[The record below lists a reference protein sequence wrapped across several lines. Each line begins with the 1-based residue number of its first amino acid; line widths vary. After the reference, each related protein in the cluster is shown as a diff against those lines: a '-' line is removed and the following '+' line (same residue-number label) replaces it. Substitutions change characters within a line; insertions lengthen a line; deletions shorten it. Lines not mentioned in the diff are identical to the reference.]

1 MMPLPSHFGRTSP
14 RGRFGAPKLWL
25 FGFLLLV
32 TANLYGQ
39 VDRGALTGTVRDS
52 SGLGVPGARIT
63 VVQNATGLKRVTVT
77 SSSGT
82 YDIPELPVGT
92 YTATFALQG
101 FQPVGFQNLV
111 VSVEHTAT
119 LNAQLEISGTTQRIE
134 VTGSAQQ
141 FDETSNTVGARVER
155 KQVSELLLNG
165 RNWASLTAL
174 APLSVDTNY
183 NSSSNQRSIRVA
195 GRGRDDNNFT
205 YDGVDATNIINQAQQ
220 PYVRLAIP
228 LDTIQEFQVVSMLAT
243 AETGA
248 TAGGQM
254 AVTSASGANQL
265 HGSAFEFV
273 RNDIF
278 DARSFID
285 PAKPPFRLNQFGGS
299 LGGALV
305 RDKTFFFTS
314 YEGYRQNLGQTL
326 VGYVPTAAFRAQVA
340 AESPALV
347 PFLNAYPAG
356 TLPVTGSPD
365 LSEFVGYGRQLGNED
380 SGMMRVDQR
389 FSDKST
395 AFVRVNIDQAV
406 SNAPLASSGQY
417 LEDAQVLNSKPDNAV
432 IELMH
437 VFSPTLVNEAKFGFN
452 RSTADTTDANHT
464 GSLYALSVS
473 GFTTLNNDRVSIGSG
488 NTFAGIDNLTKI
500 SGRNVIKTGVEIRRI
515 QMNQGK
521 GPSGTVSFSSVNAF
535 EANEVNTAKYTEA
548 EPINGLRKLTYYG
561 YLQDEFKWT
570 PEFTLNLGAR
580 YSFFNI
586 FHEVYSR
593 PDPFDFATCGVGGYC
608 GVGANFGWPTYRDFD
623 PRIAIAYAPA
633 WLGGKT
639 VIRSGFGTYHQDGQL
654 DDQNVP
660 ESNEYASYSLS
671 SKTIPGLTYPIDPF
685 LVPGVISPAAMER
698 RRKDMY
704 VTQWG
709 LSVQQTLPGNILGTL
724 AYLGSKG
731 THLLSLSY
739 VNVSDPLTG
748 QPGINPQLASV
759 INWRGNDSNSTYEGL
774 GFTLQRAFRRGLLFS
789 TNYTYSHEVD
799 DGSMGSGDGDSL
811 APENVA
817 CRACDNASGIWDV
830 RHAFNANAVY
840 ELPFGSGKA
849 FLNQPGILRSVFGAW
864 QLTSIVGAHTGFPIN
879 ITTTRS
885 ASAVPD
891 GNTNNQRPN
900 IVPGVSF
907 VPAGGATPSDWINLA
922 GFATPASGTF
932 GNAGRDMARAPSLW
946 QADVGLS
953 KRIPLRERCQ
963 LQFRAEAFN
972 IFNRAQFGAPDGT
985 FSDGQGEFGVITQP
999 VNTTPIGMGTPRQI
1013 QFALRLEF

>member
-1 MMPLPSHFGRTSP
+1 MLTR
-14 RGRFGAPKLWL
+14 LWWIC
-25 FGFLLLV
+25 GFLLLAV
-32 TANLYGQ
+32 NTYGQ

-52 SGLGVPGARIT
+52 SGLGVPGASIA
-63 VVQNATGLKRVTVT
+63 VVHNATGWKRVAVT
-77 SSSGT
+77 SNSGT
-82 YDIPELPVGT
+82 YDIPELPVGN
-92 YTATFALQG
+92 YAATFSLKG
-101 FQPVGFQNLV
+101 FQPVRSENV
-111 VSVEHTAT
+111 VVALEHTTT
-119 LNAQLEISGTTQRIE
+119 LNAVLKVSGATERIE

-141 FDETSNTVGARVER
+141 LDENSNTLGAHVER

-174 APLSVDTNY
+174 APLAVDTNY
-183 NSSSNQRSIRVA
+183 TSSSNQRSIRVA

-205 YDGVDATNIINQAQQ
+205 FDGVDATNIINQAQQ

-228 LDTIQEFQVVSMLAT
+228 LDTIQEFRVVSMLAT

-254 AVTSASGANQL
+254 AVTSASGANQF
-265 HGSAFEFV
+265 HVSAFDFV
-273 RNDIF
+273 RNDVF

-285 PAKPPFRLNQFGGS
+285 PTKPPFRLNQFGGS
-299 LGGALV
+299 FGGALV

-314 YEGYRQNLGQTL
+314 YEGYRQILGQTL
-326 VGYVPTAAFRAQVA
+326 VGYVPTDAFRSQVA
-340 AESPALV
+340 NQWPALA
-347 PFLNAYPAG
+347 PFMSAYPEG
-356 TLPVTGSPD
+356 TSPVTGNPNE
-365 LSEFVGYGRQLGNED
+365 SEFVGYGRQLGNED
-380 SGMMRVDQR
+380 SGMVRVDQR
-389 FSDKST
+389 FSDKTT
-395 AFVRVNIDQAV
+395 AFIRVNIDQAV
-406 SNAPLASSGQY
+406 SNVPLASSGQY
-417 LEDAQVLNSKPDNAV
+417 LEDTQVLNSKPDNAA
-432 IELMH
+432 IELLH

-464 GSLYALSVS
+464 GSLYAFSVS
-473 GFTTLNNDRVSIGSG
+473 GFTTLNNDRVSIGAG

-500 SGRNVIKTGVEIRRI
+500 HGRNVIKAGVEIRRI

-521 GPSGTVSFSSVNAF
+521 GPSGTISYASASAL
-535 EANEVNTAKYTEA
+535 ALNEVNTAKYTDA
-548 EPINGLRKLTYYG
+548 EPINGLRKFTYYG

-570 PEFTLNLGAR
+570 PELTLNLGTR

-586 FHEVYSR
+586 FHDVYGR
-593 PDPFDFATCGVGGYC
+593 PNPFDFATCGAGGYC
-608 GVGANFGWPTYRDFD
+608 GVGASFGWPTYRDFD

-671 SKTIPGLTYPIDPF
+671 SKTISGLNYPIDPF

-709 LSVQQTLPGNILGTL
+709 LSVQQTLSGNILGTVS
-724 AYLGSKG
+724 YVGSKG

-739 VNVSDPLTG
+739 VNVIDPLTG
-748 QPGINPQLASV
+748 QPDINPQLASV
-759 INWRGNDSNSTYEGL
+759 INWRGNDTNSTYEGL

-817 CRACDNASGIWDV
+817 CRACDKASGIWDV

-840 ELPFGSGKA
+840 ELPFGAGKA
-849 FLNQPGILRSVFGAW
+849 FLNQPGILRSVIGSW
-864 QLTSIVGAHTGFPIN
+864 QITSILGAHTGFPVN
-879 ITTTRS
+879 ITAVRS

-907 VPAGGATPSDWINLA
+907 LPPVGATPSDWINLA
-922 GFATPASGTF
+922 AFAAPASGTF
-932 GNAGRDMARAPSLW
+932 GNAGRDGARAPGLW
-946 QADVGLS
+946 QIDLGLS
-953 KRIPLRERCQ
+953 KRIPLRERYQ
-963 LQFRAEAFN
+963 IQFRAEAFN
-972 IFNRAQFGAPDGT
+972 IFNRAQFGAPDGN

-999 VNTTPIGMGTPRQI
+999 VNTTPIGTGTPRQI
-1013 QFALRLEF
+1013 QLALRLEF